1 MALVAVV
8 TGANKGIGYEIVKC
22 LCSRI
27 EVVVLTSRN
36 AEHER
41 GGLEAVA
48 ALNDENLFPKY
59 HVLDI
64 LDEKSIFKLRDY
76 MSSNFGG
83 LDILVNNAGIAYDA
97 TSTDPF
103 AVQAKR
109 TLMTNYQG
117 TKMVCD
123 ILFPILRPGARVVN
137 VSSSMGWFGHLT
149 TETEF
154 TAPGDKIRAQQ
165 LIDQMSS
172 PELTEAR
179 LAELMEDFVDSA
191 ARGAHLQQ
199 GWPGGWMAPYAVS
212 KMGLCALTRLQ
223 QRRLSTD
230 PREDIVVNS
239 VHTGSVTENLGQWT
253 TEEQPSQAAL
263 ARCARSSVYAAL
275 LPKGTNIRGEFLWH
289 DNTVIDLVKGPLP
302 SFM

>member
-48 ALNDENLFPKY
+48 ALNHENLFPKY

-109 TLMTNYQG
+109 TLMTNYEG
-117 TKMVCD
+117 TKTVCD

-137 VSSSMGWFGHLT
+137 VSSSMGWLGHLT

-154 TAPGDKIRAQQ
+154 TTPGNKVCRIEC
-165 LIDQMSS
+165 IESINKSS
-172 PELTEAR
+172 YFRVKLKR
-179 LAELMEDFVDSA
+179 IKF
-191 ARGAHLQQ
+191 
-199 GWPGGWMAPYAVS
+199 
-212 KMGLCALTRLQ
+212 GL
-223 QRRLSTD
+223 
-230 PREDIVVNS
+230 
-239 VHTGSVTENLGQWT
+239 
-253 TEEQPSQAAL
+253 
-263 ARCARSSVYAAL
+263 
-275 LPKGTNIRGEFLWH
+275 
-289 DNTVIDLVKGPLP
+289 
-302 SFM
+302 